1 MPDRRLQVFHAVAEV
16 SSFTRAAETLHMTQP
31 AVTHQIRQ
39 LEEELGTRLFDRSNN
54 RISLTEAGS
63 EVFGYAARIL
73 GLYGEMQ
80 ESVKALT
87 GERAG
92 LVTLGAST
100 TVAEYM
106 LPELLGDFR
115 ERFPDVRIRLRVA
128 NTDAVVAMVADNTI
142 DLGVVEGAVD
152 NGQLL
157 VEPCRHD
164 ELQVLVPPDH
174 ALAAH
179 ETVRPEE
186 LLPWPFLF
194 REDGSG
200 TRSVIERYLVEHGID
215 VARLEQPFELGS
227 TEAIKGAVR
236 AGTGI
241 SILSRATLEKEIELG
256 LLAVRPLAPRLER
269 AYSFVRQRHRF
280 RTRLMEELYQFARR
294 YVGTAALTD
303 GAGAGTAGGVDP
315 VSPDGTDAG
324 STEAP
329 DR

>member
-1 MPDRRLQVFHAVAEV
+1 MSDRRLQVFHAVAGV
-16 SSFTRAAETLHMTQP
+16 LSFTRAAESLHMTQP

-39 LEEELGTRLFDRSNN
+39 LEEELGTRLFDRANN
-54 RISLTEAGS
+54 RISLTEAGE
-63 EVFGYAARIL
+63 EVLGYASRIL

-115 ERFPDVRIRLRVA
+115 ARFPDVRIRLRVA
-128 NTDAVVAMVADNTI
+128 NTDAVVAMVADNAI

-152 NGQLL
+152 NGMLL
-157 VEPCRHD
+157 VEECRRD

-174 ALAAH
+174 ELARESAIAPEALLA
-179 ETVRPEE
+179 
-186 LLPWPFLF
+186 WPFVF

-200 TRSVIERYLVEHGID
+200 TRSVIERYLAEHGID
-215 VARLEQPFELGS
+215 AAQLERPFELGS

-256 LLAVRPLAPRLER
+256 LLAVRPLTPRLER
-269 AYSFVRQRHRF
+269 PYWFVRQRQKF
-280 RTRLMEELYQFARR
+280 RTRLMDELYQFARR
-294 YVGTAALTD
+294 YVDEG
-303 GAGAGTAGGVDP
+303 
-315 VSPDGTDAG
+315 PDEEPGE
-324 STEAP
+324 S
-329 DR
+329 

>member
-1 MPDRRLQVFHAVAEV
+1 MPDRRLQVFHAVAGTL
-16 SSFTRAAETLHMTQP
+16 SFTRAAESLHMTQP
-31 AVTHQIRQ
+31 SVTHQIRQ
-39 LEEELGTRLFDRSNN
+39 LEEELGTRLFDRAGN
-54 RISLTEAGS
+54 RISLTEAGA
-63 EVFGYAARIL
+63 EVADYAARIL

-80 ESVKALT
+80 EAVKTLT

-115 ERFPDVRIRLRVA
+115 RRFPEVRIRLRVA
-128 NTDAVVAMVADNTI
+128 NTDAVVAMVADSTI

-152 NGQLL
+152 NGLL
-157 VEPCRHD
+157 RVEECRRD

-174 ALAAH
+174 ALAAG
-179 ETVRPEE
+179 ESVRPGQ
-186 LLPWPFLF
+186 LLDWPFLF

-200 TRSVIERYLVEHGID
+200 TRSVIERYLAEHDID
-215 VARLEQPFELGS
+215 PARLEQPFELGS

-256 LLAVRPLAPRLER
+256 LLAVRPLDPRLER
-269 AYSFVRQRHRF
+269 PYWFVRQRHKF
-280 RTRLMEELYQFARR
+280 RTRLMDELFQFARG
-294 YVGTAALTD
+294 YFD
-303 GAGAGTAGGVDP
+303 GEGEAGTP
-315 VSPDGTDAG
+315 
-324 STEAP
+324 
-329 DR
+329 